1 MISQFYDEDQ
11 WRKSILLGM
20 AMNDFRSFTSSIDYT
35 SLDAALYDV
44 VTCLYKV
51 CLSDIPQICIQMN
64 FIKHT
69 QCGIMNPNSIIYISI
84 AMSITSCYIT
94 MYKLLLFAY

>member
-51 CLSDIPQICIQMN
+51 CLSDIP
-64 FIKHT
+64 
-69 QCGIMNPNSIIYISI
+69 
-84 AMSITSCYIT
+84 
-94 MYKLLLFAY
+94 